1 MASGGPGS
9 PASWNRYAY
18 VHGDPVNFKDPK
30 GLLEASGDT
39 NCTVDGN
46 CNSGGGCIDVIC
58 IDFGGDD
65 GGDPGPGPAPAR
77 PKRPIDVVTDGLA
90 RGELSTRLKNF
101 SSTNCNKVFDRVI
114 GGHSLALAGIA
125 GYTEFYNTTNPVFST
140 DTQNQVSGN
149 GSNTTLAGSLS
160 TYGASATTINGNL
173 GPAVLLGGDFFANTN
188 VTYQS
193 NVLLHEML
201 HAYTNWS
208 DNQLFSAF
216 SSYGLQKTQFGGS
229 EDISAWLSTDC
240 TKTPTS
246 LTWWTK

>member
-101 SSTNCNKVFDRVI
+101 SSTNCNKEFDRVI

-149 GSNTTLAGSLS
+149 CGDTTLETILDPMLRALAATMEQLKVYDRAVHRLS
-160 TYGASATTINGNL
+160 KG
-173 GPAVLLGGDFFANTN
+173 GPAEAGHDTRQRENTERCANP
-188 VTYQS
+188 
-193 NVLLHEML
+193 E
-201 HAYTNWS
+201 
-208 DNQLFSAF
+208 
-216 SSYGLQKTQFGGS
+216 
-229 EDISAWLSTDC
+229 
-240 TKTPTS
+240 P
-246 LTWWTK
+246 